1 MREYEATLA
10 MVDEVEMIVRGIE
23 DEKVSKE
30 ESERTRDVWAR
41 IEGLE
46 ADKVGPMSRLDPR
59 VGLMDRC

>member
-1 MREYEATLA
+1 

-46 ADKVGPMSRLDPR
+46 QEKVST
-59 VGLMDRC
+59 